1 MTVVPDC
8 TPAEDCLLLA
18 CDVAV
23 RRALE
28 LGSKRMLTRG
38 LLVNQALKECPQYL
52 IYTHLPAVTDPARLE
67 RLLKGAWTSLPEAL
81 QAVDGLVGALDSYA
95 RDLLAT
101 CEEHNP
107 EYLRPVIRRH
117 L

>member
-1 MTVVPDC
+1 MTTLPC

-28 LGSKRMLTRG
+28 VGSKRMLTRG
-38 LLVNQALKECPQYL
+38 VLLNQSLKAGPQYL
-52 IYTHLPAVTDPARLE
+52 IYTRLPAVSDPARLE
-67 RLLKGAWTSLPEAL
+67 HLLKGAWTCLPEAL
-81 QAVDGLVGALDSYA
+81 QAVPGLVDALDGYA

-101 CEEHNP
+101 CEAHNP

>member
-1 MTVVPDC
+1 MIDC

-28 LGSKRMLTRG
+28 LASKRMLTR
-38 LLVNQALKECPQYL
+38 VNLHNQVLRQCPQYL
-52 IYTHLPAVTDPARLE
+52 IYTHLPAVADPTKAARL
-67 RLLKGAWTSLPEAL
+67 LLGAWTSLPEAL
-81 QAVDGLVGALDSYA
+81 QHVDGLVPALDSYA

>member
-1 MTVVPDC
+1 MSLTDC

-28 LGSKRMLTRG
+28 LASKRMLTRG
-38 LLVNQALKECPQYL
+38 FLLNQALKDLPQYL
-52 IYTHLPAVTDPARLE
+52 IYTQLPAVNDDAKGDQ
-67 RLLKGAWTSLPEAL
+67 LLRGAWTCLPDQLGAI
-81 QAVDGLVGALDSYA
+81 DGLVRGLDGYA
-95 RDLLAT
+95 RSLLRYST
-101 CEEHNP
+101 PHDP
-107 EYLRPVIRRH
+107 EYLRPIIRRH